1 MVIYLFY
8 FKCIV
13 QPLNELQES
22 LMIFR
27 FGIKILP
34 MLVLTLTLF
43 SNSYAIET
51 LELVENTLDITL
63 ADTNLQQRKV
73 ISFTSESFNNQI
85 LVMKLEKIQAFN
97 QEAEI
102 ILHTSQ
108 GTSVVKPPK
117 TNYFEGYIENKEGSH
132 VFLDF
137 TDTNDI
143 KGIISLGNQSYFYQ
157 SKAINSKNR
166 KSSIKKIYGNAE
178 DNVQCLNEKF
188 KLSHKNPSPLFSI
201 LPNSLM
207 EKEVLNNKNTYIANL
222 TLETD
227 YEYYN
232 LFNDSNKA
240 IKYAADL
247 TAYTSSIYKR
257 ELNALLKIKKL
268 NIYLTNNNPWQAAD
282 VSGLLSSLESHY
294 TTTLPSTTRETA
306 IHLLS
311 GKRIGGLAYIGSLC
325 NNSTKFGVSGGLYGT
340 FNINEPK
347 IVWDAKVFAHELGHN
362 FGAVHTHTYYPQPID
377 CCFFESSSSI
387 CANYEPYTQLPG
399 LNSLTGG
406 EPEKGTGTIM
416 SYCHKITGKLNNIS
430 LTLGRHHSYGIDA
443 DRVPDDMRS
452 HLLSARANSP
462 QCLPIHFPGFTNNI
476 FWSASK
482 YMKTSKLLVGD
493 FNGDTRSDLIDFNPN
508 NKTKIYV
515 SLSDSSAFK
524 HKKLWLNSFALNG
537 ASLSV
542 GDFNGDSKDDL
553 IKLPL
558 NNNEPPSLAIS
569 TGNTFEI
576 TQVWSVTNPESQ
588 GKYFI
593 GDFNG
598 DKKSDLGFLATTTNK
613 FYVATSTG
621 THFAPFQVWANPLAT
636 DIHTI
641 TVGDFNGDQKDD
653 LSLTTR
659 TLSNRLYI
667 RLSNGRKLKALDAW
681 TNSLASDLANLE
693 TSDVNADG
701 LDDLLYTKV
710 NSKQIHVM
718 LSNKVSFDESQAVG
732 TLDHL
737 VQDKIYT
744 GRFNHDNAADILT
757 ISNES
762 PAMLGVM
769 TSLIR

>member
-1 MVIYLFY
+1 MFLHFAKTN
-8 FKCIV
+8 F
-13 QPLNELQES
+13 P
-22 LMIFR
+22 IF
-27 FGIKILP
+27 I
-34 MLVLTLTLF
+34 LTLTLL

-51 LELVENTLDITL
+51 LELVENTLDATL
-63 ADTNLQQRKV
+63 ADTNLQEKKA
-73 ISFTSESFNNQI
+73 ITFASESFNDQA
-85 LVMKLEKIQAFN
+85 LVMKLEKIKAFN

-132 VFLDF
+132 AFLDF

-143 KGIISLGNQSYFYQ
+143 KGIISLENQSYFYQ
-157 SKAINSKNR
+157 SKAVNSKNR
-166 KSSIKKIYGNAE
+166 KNSIKKIYGNAE
-178 DNVQCLNEKF
+178 DNFQCLNEKV
-188 KLSHKNPSPLFSI
+188 KLSHKKPSPLLSI
-201 LPNSLM
+201 SPDSLR
-207 EKEVLNNKNTYIANL
+207 EQEALNNKNTYIANL

-227 YEYYN
+227 YEYYK
-232 LFNDSNKA
+232 LFNDSNNA

-268 NIYLTNNNPWQAAD
+268 NIYLTNDNPWQAAD
-282 VSGLLSSLESHY
+282 VSGLLTSLERQY
-294 TTTLPSTTRETA
+294 TTTSPSTTPEA
-306 IHLLS
+306 AVHLLS

-325 NNSTKFGVSGGLYGT
+325 SNFTKFGVSGGLYGT

-377 CCFFESSSSI
+377 CCFFESASSI
-387 CANYEPYTQLPG
+387 CANYEPYTHLPG

-406 EPEKGTGTIM
+406 TPEKGTGTIM

-430 LTLGRHHSYGIDA
+430 LTLGRHHSYGINA

-452 HLLSARANSP
+452 HLLSARAIYP
-462 QCLPIHFPGFTNNI
+462 QCLPIHFPGFKNNTL
-476 FWSASK
+476 WSSNK
-482 YMKTSKLLVGD
+482 YMKSRKLLIGD
-493 FNGDTRSDLIDFNPN
+493 FNGDTRSDLIDFNEK
-508 NKTKIYV
+508 NKTKLFV
-515 SLSDSSAFK
+515 SLSESSVFK
-524 HKKLWLNSFALNG
+524 DRKLWLNNFALNRS
-537 ASLSV
+537 SLSV
-542 GDFNGDSKDDL
+542 GDFNGDNKDDL

-558 NNNEPPSLAIS
+558 NNNEPPTLAIS
-569 TGNTFEI
+569 TGTTFEI
-576 TQVWSVTNPESQ
+576 TQAWSVINPESQ

-598 DKKSDLGFLATTTNK
+598 DKKSDLGFLATITNK

-621 THFAPFQVWANPLAT
+621 THFAPFQAWANYLAT

-659 TLSNRLYI
+659 TLPNRLYI
-667 RLSNGRKLKALDAW
+667 SLSTGRKMKALDVW
-681 TNSLASDLANLE
+681 TNTLASDLVNFE

-701 LDDLLYTKV
+701 LDDLLYTRV

-762 PAMLGVM
+762 PGALGVM

>member
-1 MVIYLFY
+1 MIIYLFY
-8 FKCIV
+8 FRYIV
-13 QPLNELQES
+13 QKTNELQES
-22 LMIFR
+22 LMIFH
-27 FGIKILP
+27 FGKKIFP
-34 MLVLTLTLF
+34 MLILTLTLF

-51 LELVENTLDITL
+51 LELVENTLDVTL
-63 ADTNLQQRKV
+63 ADTDLQQKKV
-73 ISFTSESFNNQI
+73 ITFISESFNNQV
-85 LVMKLEKIQAFN
+85 LVMKLEKIKAFN

-117 TNYFEGYIENKEGSH
+117 TNYFEGYIENKEDSH

-143 KGIISLGNQSYFYQ
+143 KGTISLENQLYFYQ
-157 SKAINSKNR
+157 SKAVNSKKRTN
-166 KSSIKKIYGNAE
+166 SIKKIHENGE
-178 DNVQCLNEKF
+178 DNSQCLSEKL
-188 KLSHKNPSPLFSI
+188 KLSHRKSTPL
-201 LPNSLM
+201 LPIRQDSLR
-207 EKEVLNNKNTYIANL
+207 EQKALNNKNTYIANL

-227 YEYYN
+227 YEYYK
-232 LFNDSNKA
+232 LFNDFNKA

-268 NIYLTNNNPWQAAD
+268 NIYLTNDNPWQAAD
-282 VSGLLSSLESHY
+282 TSGLLTSLESHY
-294 TTTLPSTTRETA
+294 TTTLPSITQEAA

-311 GKRIGGLAYIGSLC
+311 GKRIGGLAYIDSLC
-325 NNSTKFGVSGGLYGT
+325 NNFTKFGVSGGLYGT

-362 FGAVHTHTYYPQPID
+362 FGAVHTHTYYPQPVD

-387 CANYEPYTQLPG
+387 CANYEPYTHLPG

-406 EPEKGTGTIM
+406 ESEKGTGTIM
-416 SYCHKITGKLNNIS
+416 SYCHKVTGKLNNIS
-430 LTLGRHHSYGIDA
+430 LTFGRHHPYGIDA

-452 HLLSARANSP
+452 HLLSTKEIYP
-462 QCLPIHFPGFTNNI
+462 QCLPIYFPGFTNNT
-476 FWSASK
+476 FWSSNK
-482 YMKTSKLLVGD
+482 YLKGSKLLVGD
-493 FNGDTRSDLIDFNPN
+493 FNGDTRSDLIDFNAN
-508 NKTKIYV
+508 NKTKLFV

-524 HKKLWLNSFALNG
+524 NRKLWLSNFALNG
-537 ASLSV
+537 ANLSV

-553 IKLPL
+553 IKIPL
-558 NNNEPPSLAIS
+558 NNNEPPTLAIS
-569 TGNTFEI
+569 TGNIFEI
-576 TQVWSVTNPESQ
+576 TQAWNITNSESQ
-588 GKYFI
+588 GEYFI

-598 DKKSDLGFLATTTNK
+598 DKKSDLGFLAKTTHK
-613 FYVATSTG
+613 FYVATSMG
-621 THFAPFQVWANPLAT
+621 THFASFQAWANYPAT
-636 DIHTI
+636 DIQTI
-641 TVGDFNGDQKDD
+641 TIGDFNGDQKDD
-653 LSLTTR
+653 LGLITR
-659 TLSNRLYI
+659 TQPNRLYI
-667 RLSNGRKLKALDAW
+667 SLSNGRKLKALDAW
-681 TNSLASDLANLE
+681 TNALASDLANLE

-701 LDDLLYTKV
+701 LDDLLYTRV

-762 PAMLGVM
+762 PAALGVM